1 MSWQRF
7 IALTISA
14 GSTLTLTLA
23 QTVKEEAHLL
33 DKPSGAPQGA
43 VVAAGAAAKVVERQ
57 GFWVRVDVPGRTG
70 WIKASGLSFSSGR
83 GGPIAIDTG
92 RMGAGNIV
100 STSAAR
106 GLSAKDLL
114 DGTPR
119 PAEVLKMAQYAPDA
133 SALQNFMTQGQ
144 INPQVAPVQLKTM
157 EPVPA
162 KPSVSHTHAGS
173 PPAVPSQRAP
183 KKDGDDW

>member
-1 MSWQRF
+1 VSWQRF
-7 IALTISA
+7 IAALTIST
-14 GSTLTLTLA
+14 GSTLALA
-23 QTVKEEAHLL
+23 QTVKVEARLL
-33 DKPSGAPQGA
+33 DKPSGAHQGA

-57 GFWVRVDVPGRTG
+57 GFWVRVDVSGRTG
-70 WIKASGLSFSSGR
+70 WIKASSLSFSSG

-92 RMGAGNIV
+92 RMGVGNIV

-119 PAEVLKMAQYAPDA
+119 PAEVLKMAQYSPDA
-133 SALQNFMTQGQ
+133 SVLQNFMTQGQ
-144 INPQVAPVQLKTM
+144 ISPQAKPVQLKTV

-162 KPSVSHTHAGS
+162 KPSVSQASTGS
-173 PPAVPSQRAP
+173 PPAVSSQRAP